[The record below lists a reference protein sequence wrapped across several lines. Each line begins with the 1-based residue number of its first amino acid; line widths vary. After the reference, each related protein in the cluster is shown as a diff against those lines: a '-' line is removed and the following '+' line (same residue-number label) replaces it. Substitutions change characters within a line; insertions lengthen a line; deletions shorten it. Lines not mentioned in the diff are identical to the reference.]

1 MVEVDGSYLEGGGQT
16 LRTAC
21 VLSAI
26 TKKPC
31 RVFNIRKGRE
41 KTGLMPQHLLG
52 IRALSQLCNG
62 KLEGDFLGSEEIR
75 FYPDEIQTKDLK
87 IKIETAGSIALV
99 LQTLILPSL
108 FAHSTSSGQ
117 ISPVKITFEGGAT
130 DTFFSPTM
138 DYFQYVFLKIL
149 EKTDIQVKINILK
162 RGCYPEG
169 GAQVKVS
176 IEPWRRDKSLLKPSL
191 RLVERGNLKEILVI
205 SGASESLRDK
215 KIAERQIAGVRE
227 VLGKL
232 KLPIEEKVEYY
243 ETECPGSQITLAA
256 EFENTLIGADA
267 LGKLGKRAEDVGK
280 EAGLELLQEQKSG
293 ACLDK
298 YSADQILPYMALA
311 RGKSQVS
318 VSEITKHSQTNAWVI
333 EKFLDGKF
341 KTEGNL
347 IKWTPL

>member
-1 MVEVDGSYLEGGGQT
+1 MIEVDGSYLEGGGQI

-21 VLSAI
+21 ALSAVI
-26 TKKPC
+26 KKPC

-149 EKTDIQVKINILK
+149 EKMDIQVKINILK
-162 RGCYPEG
+162 RGYYPEG
-169 GAQVKVS
+169 GAQVTVS

>member
-1 MVEVDGSYLEGGGQT
+1 MIEVDGSYLEGGGQI

-21 VLSAI
+21 ALSAV

-31 RVFNIRKGRE
+31 RVFNIRNGRE

-62 KLEGDFLGSEEIR
+62 KLEGDFLGSEEIK
-75 FYPDEIQTKDLK
+75 FYPDEIQVKDLN
-87 IKIETAGSIALV
+87 IKIETAGSITLV

-108 FAHSTSSGQ
+108 FAHSTNSGQ
-117 ISPVKITFEGGAT
+117 VSPVKITFEGGAT

-138 DYFQYVFLKIL
+138 DYFQFVFLKIL
-149 EKTDIQVKINILK
+149 EKMDARTEINILK
-162 RGCYPEG
+162 RGYYPEG
-169 GAQVKVS
+169 GAKVEVS

-191 RLVERGNLKEILVI
+191 RLVERGNLKRILAA
-205 SGASESLRDK
+205 SGASESLKNK
-215 KIAERQIAGVRE
+215 KVAERQIAGVRE
-227 VLGKL
+227 ILGKL
-232 KLPIEEKVEYY
+232 KLPIEERVEYY

-256 EFENTLIGADA
+256 EFENTVIGADA
-267 LGKLGKRAEDVGK
+267 LGKLGKRAEDIGK

-311 RGKSQVS
+311 QGKSQVS
-318 VSEITKHSQTNAWVI
+318 VSEITKHSQTNVWVI